1 MTHHSRLN
9 LIMLV
14 TIGGLA
20 IFLYLRPQPAAIQQY
35 SISTTTADAIQSL
48 RILNKHQ
55 EIVLKQSNNQ
65 WHLIEPVQ
73 VRADEEK
80 IGKILEILTASSYQ
94 RLALENLERFG
105 LDQPYLQLY
114 VDNEYF
120 GFGGFSPTTHQQY
133 LATNDF
139 AYLISP
145 RYALALPV
153 AAIDLINPGLLV
165 SDEIPVRFEMERWTA
180 EFQNDGWRMTKHYS
194 DDGFGDEILTK
205 WIQLWQTARAEA
217 LKLEDELD
225 SDWIEAGVIRI
236 SLQSGKVIGFKILQ
250 NKYSLVLLRMAEGI
264 GYQFPTK
271 LGQRLINPRAIVLNQ

>member
-9 LIMLV
+9 LIMLA
-14 TIGGLA
+14 TIGSLA
-20 IFLYLRPQPAAIQQY
+20 IFLYFKPQSAAIQQY
-35 SISTTTADAIQSL
+35 SISTTAADAVQSL

-55 EIVLKQSNNQ
+55 EIILEQSDNQ

-105 LDQPYLQLY
+105 LDRPYLQLH

-120 GFGGFSPTTHQQY
+120 GFGGFSPTTNQQY

-145 RYALALPV
+145 HYALALPLTV
-153 AAIDLINPGLLV
+153 SDLISPELLV
-165 SDEIPVRFEMERWTA
+165 SDEIPVRFEMERWAA
-180 EFQNDGWRMTKHYS
+180 EFQNDGWRMIKHYS
-194 DDGFGDEILTK
+194 DDGLGDEIPAK
-205 WIQLWQTARAEA
+205 WIQLWRTARAEA
-217 LKLEDELD
+217 LKLENELD

-236 SLQSGKVIGFKILQ
+236 SLQSGEVIEFKILQ

-264 GYQFPTK
+264 GYQFPVK